1 MIFSDVQ
8 FLNLINFQTIYMLKT
23 CICMVALYRVV
34 GIYLDIPFLL
44 QYFSECDVSFKVST
58 IDANEQHSCQKLA
71 IFTVLT

>member
-8 FLNLINFQTIYMLKT
+8 FLNLINFQTIYVLKT

-34 GIYLDIPFLL
+34 GIVRYSISTSVL
-44 QYFSECDVSFKVST
+44 SECDVSFKVST

-71 IFTVLT
+71 IFTVLR

>member
-1 MIFSDVQ
+1 MMFSDVQ
-8 FLNLINFQTIYMLKT
+8 FLNLINFQTIYCAENMHLHGS
-23 CICMVALYRVV
+23 IYRVV
-34 GIYLDIPFLL
+34 GIVRYSFLL

>member
-8 FLNLINFQTIYMLKT
+8 FFNLINFQTIYVLKT
-23 CICMVALYRVV
+23 CIGMIELYRVV
-34 GIYLDIPFLL
+34 FIVRFPFLL